1 MANSDVKQP
10 LTSPDDENAHACGNI
25 VDDRAEGTSH
35 GSGNPSAVS
44 YSVDASYARILESL
58 HDEGFDDAH
67 TAEAAFLFERVSEWH
82 MRPYLEVAAKAL
94 GSKNVK
100 LAHDLMYFDRR
111 CQSVLFEYIG
121 VFETQ
126 LRAQFGHW
134 LREEAGDYA
143 IHEQRLFLNQKNY
156 QESIRRL
163 NTEAARKAKN
173 SRTFAKCMNNGQIR
187 IDAAVECMS
196 LGTLSQLY
204 SNCKQT
210 ENTKKIAESF
220 GVSKSDLVNWSR
232 TITAA
237 RNACAH
243 FDCLFLR
250 KQLQKTPR
258 AIRGINGMS
267 SRKPF
272 YLVLLIEKLL
282 SSSMVFGDQALHYS
296 SRLAIR
302 MTDEI
307 EQVEENVPGLMDY
320 LGLPDDWRSI
330 LASPDLVDALIVSAW
345 VDEER
350 ETLSLGLIGDEA
362 YLPGGFKRAGV
373 RVIPK
378 DVIQE

>member
-1 MANSDVKQP
+1 MSD
-10 LTSPDDENAHACGNI
+10 NARIGA
-25 VDDRAEGTSH
+25 DRAEGTSH

-44 YSVDASYARILESL
+44 YSVDVSYTKILKSL
-58 HDEGFDDAH
+58 RNDGFEDAC
-67 TAEAAFLFERVSEWH
+67 TAEAAFLFERTSEWH
-82 MRPYLEVAAKAL
+82 MRPYLEVAAKVL
-94 GSKNVK
+94 GFKSIK
-100 LAHDLMYFDRR
+100 LAHDLMHFDRR

-134 LREEAGDYA
+134 LKEEGGDYA
-143 IHEQRLFLNQKNY
+143 IHEQRLFSNNKNY
-156 QESIRRL
+156 QDSISRL
-163 NTEAARKAKN
+163 RAEASRKAKH
-173 SRTFAKCMNNGQIR
+173 SKTFSNYMDGDRIH

-204 SNCKQT
+204 SNCRQT
-210 ENTKKIAESF
+210 ENTRKIAESF
-220 GVSKSDLVNWSR
+220 GVSKGDLVNWSR

-258 AIRGINGMS
+258 AIRGIDGMS

-282 SSSMVFGDQALHYS
+282 SSNMVFGDQTLHYS
-296 SRLAIR
+296 SMLAIR
-302 MTDEI
+302 ITDEI
-307 EQVEENVPGLMDY
+307 EQVEKNVPGLMDY
-320 LGLPDDWRSI
+320 LGLSEDWRNI
-330 LASPDLVDALIVSAW
+330 FASPDLVDALIVSAW
-345 VDEER
+345 VDEEW
-350 ETLSLGLIGDEA
+350 ETLSLGLASDEV
-362 YLPGGFKRAGV
+362 YLPGSFKRAGV
-373 RVIPK
+373 RVLPK